1 MSENSID
8 GDHHFVER
16 RKPTHLSD
24 EQVEAIAEKAA
35 EKAVEKMKHEFFQS
49 VGQTVVQKF
58 LWIVGA
64 AAVGAWMWAKQHGLI
79 E

>member
-1 MSENSID
+1 MID
-8 GDHHFVER
+8 TNADPTFIER
-16 RKPTHLSD
+16 RQHTHLSD
-24 EQVEAIAEKAA
+24 DQIEKIAEKAA
-35 EKAVEKMKHEFFQS
+35 EKAVEKMKGEFFQS

-64 AAVGAWMWAKQHGLI
+64 GAVGAWMWAKQHGWI